1 MPKSYEIPP
10 HTYKSCCDRKNIATG
25 DAFPPTILLLS
36 VTFCKIFYSL
46 LLFAFNLSSARFLSQ
61 AVTLPRLL
69 RAHAEL
75 LPADY

>member
-10 HTYKSCCDRKNIATG
+10 HTYKSCCDRKYMATG
-25 DAFPPTILLLS
+25 MNFPHYS
-36 VTFCKIFYSL
+36 ASFCNSCKIFYLL
-46 LLFAFNLSSARFLSQ
+46 LLFAFNLSSAVFLSQ

-69 RAHAEL
+69 RDHAEL